1 MSEGEERNAAYLT
14 LEVEHLRNAVR
25 YADRGRR
32 VFFDETTPDTHLLV
46 EGELRK
52 AFESLNR
59 LGRSFWRVNP
69 ALSQDR
75 IGEIRQLLTH
85 DYTDVD
91 PAIYRL
97 GHCYVGGA
105 PPVAPACDGEGAKAA
120 LAIDRQRPP
129 IEIGGM

>member
-1 MSEGEERNAAYLT
+1 MSEGEERNAAYLA
-14 LEVEHLRNAVR
+14 LGVEHLRNALR

-32 VFFDETTPDTHLLV
+32 VFFDEGTPDTYLLV

-59 LGRSFWRVNP
+59 FGRSFWRANP

-91 PAIYRL
+91 PAVVWGIVTKEARPLLRRL
-97 GHCYVGGA
+97 
-105 PPVAPACDGEGAKAA
+105 AKA
-120 LAIDRQRPP
+120 RVPKPR
-129 IEIGGM
+129 